1 MSRRLALVA
10 ALALHGAAHAASP
23 TIDALRWHRRIVLI
37 AAPADNADA
46 ARQRATIV
54 HWGSR
59 ADARD
64 ITVVDLAGARVTGAA
79 DGARALRQRFSLN
92 LRVFQVLLIGKDGQ
106 AVWLRAN
113 FIPVTARRLQQII
126 DAMPMRRAGGR

>member
-92 LRVFQVLLIGKDGQ
+92 LRVFQVLLIGKDGHV
-106 AVWLRAN
+106 ALRTRH
-113 FIPVTARRLQQII
+113 PVTARRLKQII

>member
-46 ARQRATIV
+46 ARQRAAIV

-59 ADARD
+59 AAARD

-92 LRVFQVLLIGKDGQ
+92 LRVFQVLLIGKDGHV
-106 AVWLRAN
+106 ALRTRH
-113 FIPVTARRLQQII
+113 PVTARRLQQII

>member
-64 ITVVDLAGARVTGAA
+64 MTVVDLAGARVTGAA

-92 LRVFQVLLIGKDGQ
+92 LRVFQVLLIGKDGHV
-106 AVWLRAN
+106 ALRTRH
-113 FIPVTARRLQQII
+113 PVTARRLQQII

>member
-37 AAPADNADA
+37 AAPVDNADA

-54 HWGSR
+54 RWGSR

-92 LRVFQVLLIGKDGQ
+92 LRVFQVLLIGKDGHV
-106 AVWLRAN
+106 ALRTRH
-113 FIPVTARRLQQII
+113 PVAARRLQQII